1 MTANR
6 LPTPPRYLS
15 DTAKSWWRGVVADYE
30 LDESSLKL
38 LTEAATAWDRIQ
50 QARVLLES
58 AGLTFTDRFGTP
70 RRHPAVGI
78 ESEAR
83 IAFAR
88 LLRELDLEGSPLPD
102 PRPPRR
108 GRR

>member
-6 LPTPPRYLS
+6 LPSPPRHLS
-15 DTAKSWWRGVVADYE
+15 ATSRAWWSSVVAAYE
-30 LDESSLKL
+30 LDSSGLKL
-38 LTEAATAWDRIQ
+38 LNEAASALGIG
-50 QARVLLES
+50 QARLVIES
-58 AGLTFTDRFGTP
+58 EGLIYRDRFNVP
-70 RRHPAVGI
+70 RRHPAVTI

-83 IAFAR
+83 TSFAR
-88 LLRELDLEGSPLPD
+88 LLRELDLEGAVLPD

>member
-88 LLRELDLEGSPLPD
+88 LLRELDLEGSPLP
-102 PRPPRR
+102 
-108 GRR
+108 

>member
-6 LPTPPRYLS
+6 LPSPPRHLS
-15 DTAKSWWRGVVADYE
+15 ATSRAWWSSVVAAYE
-30 LDESSLKL
+30 LDSSGLKL
-38 LTEAATAWDRIQ
+38 LNEAASALDRIQ
-50 QARVLLES
+50 QARVLIES
-58 AGLTFTDRFGTP
+58 AGLVYLDRFNVP
-70 RRHPAVGI
+70 RRHPAVTI

-83 IAFAR
+83 TSFAR
-88 LLRELDLEGSPLPD
+88 LLRELDLEGAVLPD